1 MFVGG
6 KLAAAKQGPT
16 KENLHIFYSE
26 LSVALGGVSEASRMG
41 HVSATS
47 YIDNAAAAGAMQR
60 CASSNFRANK
70 WLQNR
75 MIEDVRVQ
83 WVSTTKMLADPYT
96 RVPTG
101 HSGPVPLPPLG
112 ITIQEAAARLA
123 EDQARKPKDRTEPK
137 GLAPVGRH
145 RGWLC
150 AARPGEI
157 APLRKENVVAIQSDP
172 CILAVTFPESKA
184 DLHKLG
190 VAMVTYPGAWTLEIL
205 EHLAA
210 LGPRAQVSSLTTER
224 AAAILARV
232 NPTLSAHSVKRGAL
246 TTLLRAN
253 VPLSI
258 IQTIAKH
265 RDLEMT
271 FLYLPRVEVAL
282 HLGLH
287 EASRVLAPT

>member
-1 MFVGG
+1 M
-6 KLAAAKQGPT
+6 
-16 KENLHIFYSE
+16 
-26 LSVALGGVSEASRMG
+26 
-41 HVSATS
+41 
-47 YIDNAAAAGAMQR
+47 
-60 CASSNFRANK
+60 
-70 WLQNR
+70 
-75 MIEDVRVQ
+75 
-83 WVSTTKMLADPYT
+83 
-96 RVPTG
+96 
-101 HSGPVPLPPLG
+101 
-112 ITIQEAAARLA
+112 
-123 EDQARKPKDRTEPK
+123 
-137 GLAPVGRH
+137 
-145 RGWLC
+145 
-150 AARPGEI
+150 
-157 APLRKENVVAIQSDP
+157 
-172 CILAVTFPESKA
+172 
-184 DLHKLG
+184 
-190 VAMVTYPGAWTLEIL
+190 EIL